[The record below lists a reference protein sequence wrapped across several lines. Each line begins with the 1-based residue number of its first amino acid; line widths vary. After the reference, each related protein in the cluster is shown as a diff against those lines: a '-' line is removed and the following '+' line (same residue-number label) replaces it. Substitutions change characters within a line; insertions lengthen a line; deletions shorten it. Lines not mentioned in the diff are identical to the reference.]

1 MLSTSDIIRPVLE
14 RFSDVLEASSKY
26 THFLLVNHMFIRAF
40 LGILCLRTALR
51 VNLISTSA
59 IWHHESSN
67 DILSA
72 TMSHSRFKF
81 ISRFIT
87 FDGKASRK
95 ERWKTDKFACM
106 RELFKLMNVGN
117 TKFRYPLPMLSVDE
131 TLYSYR
137 GAIGFTQYNSNKP
150 AKWGL

>member
-1 MLSTSDIIRPVLE
+1 
-14 RFSDVLEASSKY
+14 
-26 THFLLVNHMFIRAF
+26 MFIRVF
-40 LGILCLRTALR
+40 LGILYLRTALR
-51 VNLISTSA
+51 VNLMSTST
-59 IWHHESSN
+59 IWHHESSS
-67 DILSA
+67 DLLSA
-72 TMSHSRFKF
+72 TVSHSRFKF

-106 RELFKLMNVGN
+106 RKLFKMNVGN
-117 TKFRYPLPMLSVDE
+117 AKFRYPLPMLSVDE

-150 AKWGL
+150 AKCSL

>member
-26 THFLLVNHMFIRAF
+26 THFCLVNHMFIRAF

-51 VNLISTSA
+51 VNLMSTSA

-67 DILSA
+67 DLLSA

-150 AKWGL
+150 AKCGL